1 MKDEDYLVHN
11 INKISTQLEK
21 INWNL
26 GKISA
31 FLMGDEKTI
40 AKIKKAQ
47 TEAEAKE

>member
-11 INKISTQLEK
+11 VNKISTQLEK

-31 FLMGDEKTI
+31 FLMGDQET
-40 AKIKKAQ
+40 IKKIQKAQ
-47 TEAEAKE
+47 NKAPKEE